1 MPMERLTILFVL
13 IFNYSLADSIDDIVK
28 QKTDSLKSQGIE
40 KVFVHQYSLFNGR
53 YNISYDDKE
62 LECDNIPTV
71 IHIFWF
77 EVGQWNC
84 LRLDKCGLFEVVK
97 IDNADFDNLT
107 VDDKVKFKKK
117 SPHFTKYK
125 LTKLYGDNR
134 VTAFVS
140 GTPHDNLDMM
150 TLPVDTLDWSRL
162 SCCAFNKRSYPQ
174 AVINTNV
181 VHKA

>member
-13 IFNYSLADSIDDIVK
+13 IFNYLFADSIDDIVK

-84 LRLDKCGLFEVVK
+84 LRLDKCGLFKVVK
-97 IDNADFDNLT
+97 IDNANFDNLT

-125 LTKLYGDNR
+125 LTILYGDNHET
-134 VTAFVS
+134 VLVS
-140 GTPHDNLDMM
+140 GTQLTSERNG
-150 TLPVDTLDWSRL
+150 TIKTFEKVNKTIKRL
-162 SCCAFNKRSYPQ
+162 EDDRKFKRAS
-174 AVINTNV
+174 
-181 VHKA
+181 